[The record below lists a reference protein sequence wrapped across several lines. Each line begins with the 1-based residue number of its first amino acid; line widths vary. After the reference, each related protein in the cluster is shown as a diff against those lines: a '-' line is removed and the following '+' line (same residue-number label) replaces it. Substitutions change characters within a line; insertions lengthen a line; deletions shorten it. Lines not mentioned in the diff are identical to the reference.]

1 VPGAGRLGPR
11 RHFAETI
18 PILRPPGHVYAYMV
32 HRCKHG
38 ANPHASHVY
47 CSTARASG
55 ALYSLLY
62 YTGSPTLYS
71 CYNCGRHFRFHFK
84 GFLDGFTA
92 QEKKIIRLLVHFAIF
107 YLDLQNNFILRYLN
121 LRKID
126 EDRVGR
132 SPPKHVFI

>member
-1 VPGAGRLGPR
+1 VLPLFGQGKGAGRLGPR

-92 QEKKIIRLLVHFAIF
+92 QEKKNYPTSSSFCHFLSRLTKQLHTTIPQFA
-107 YLDLQNNFILRYLN
+107 QNR
-121 LRKID
+121 
-126 EDRVGR
+126 
-132 SPPKHVFI
+132 